1 MATLCKNCGHALVF
15 DPSIQKVRCDQCGS
29 TFAAEEVESE
39 SKKYAKDQK
48 VLTMAEV
55 YGADSAADGTTEG
68 TVSASSTS
76 GIEKEFLDCYIYT
89 CSECGGEV
97 TIHGSEVSTKCIYC
111 GNPTVVFSR
120 ISQEECPQYIIPFAI
135 TKEQALER
143 IKEEIGHGLF
153 VPKEVKNFTPDI
165 VHGIYIPYWL
175 VDADTSAAYL
185 MKKKVSSG
193 KYTSYEYFGRSGMLS
208 LRQLPVDAC
217 TMLSPESSTRLEPFD
232 FSKMKD
238 FDEDYLLGFYS
249 NASDLTYYELDRLVS
264 NRAKTIFDDMILQD
278 FGRSA
283 ATTIDR
289 DAASTKI
296 DPNIRYAMLPA
307 WFVTFDYKGQHNTI
321 LVNGQTGKVV
331 CGLPM
336 RKALFYTL
344 LAISCIALTVVL
356 TFLFYHIFHALLG
369 VYSGRRSSSNNNG
382 GRLIGLIF
390 MAGVGMIGAGIK
402 KIKTVFSNLKLTQS
416 SKTFNF
422 TKKRQE

>member
-15 DPSIQKVRCDQCGS
+15 DPTIQKVRCEQCGS
-29 TFAAEEVESE
+29 TFLAEEVESE

-48 VLTMAEV
+48 VLTMEEV
-55 YGADSAADGTTEG
+55 YGADAEGAAANGA
-68 TVSASSTS
+68 AS
-76 GIEKEFLDCYIYT
+76 GAEKEFLDCYIYT
-89 CSECGGEV
+89 CSECGGEI

-135 TKEQALER
+135 TKEQALEA
-143 IKEEIGHGLF
+143 IKEEIRHGFF
-153 VPKEVKNFTPDI
+153 VPKEVRNFTPDS

-175 VDADTSAAYL
+175 VDAESSGSYL
-185 MKKKVSSG
+185 LKKKVSSG
-193 KYTSYEYFGRSGMLS
+193 KYSSYEYYGRSGILS

-232 FSKMKD
+232 MTKMKA

-249 NASDLTYYELDRLVS
+249 NASDLTYADLDSLVS
-264 NRAKTIFDDMILQD
+264 RRAKIIFDDLIFQD
-278 FGRSA
+278 FQRNANTKIEESC
-283 ATTIDR
+283 
-289 DAASTKI
+289 ASTRI

-344 LAISCIALTVVL
+344 LILSCVVL
-356 TFLFYHIFHALLG
+356 TVIFTFLAYHIFHLLFG
-369 VYSGRRSSSNNNG
+369 ISSSSRHSSSNNNG
-382 GRLIGLIF
+382 GRLIALIV
-390 MAGVGMIGAGIK
+390 MAGVGMIAAGVK
-402 KIKTVFSNLKLTQS
+402 KIKNVSTNLKLTQS

>member
-15 DPSIQKVRCDQCGS
+15 DPSIQKVRCEQCGS
-29 TFAAEEVESE
+29 TFLAEEVESE

-55 YGADSAADGTTEG
+55 YGTDTDG
-68 TVSASSTS
+68 SSSGGALS

-89 CSECGGEV
+89 CSECGGEI

-120 ISQEECPQYIIPFAI
+120 ISQEECPQYILPFAI
-135 TKEQALER
+135 TKEQALEAIR
-143 IKEEIGHGLF
+143 EEIGHGIF
-153 VPKEVKNFTPDI
+153 IPREVKNFSPDI

-175 VDADTSAAYL
+175 VDAQTSGAYL
-185 MKKKVSSG
+185 LKRKVSSG
-193 KYTSYEYFGRSGMLS
+193 KYSSYEYSGRSGL
-208 LRQLPVDAC
+208 LTLQQLPVDAC

-232 FSKMKD
+232 LSKMKD

-249 NASDLTYYELDRLVS
+249 NASDLTYSQLDTLVS
-264 NRAKTIFDDMILQD
+264 NRAKSIFDDLIFQD
-278 FGRSA
+278 FR
-283 ATTIDR
+283 R
-289 DAASTKI
+289 DPNTKIEESCSSTKI

-336 RKALFYTL
+336 RRVLFYTL
-344 LAISCIALTVVL
+344 LVISAILLTAVF
-356 TFLFYHIFHALLG
+356 TFLFFFIFRALIG
-369 VYSGRRSSSNNNG
+369 IRSSSSHSSSNSNG
-382 GRLIGLIF
+382 GRLVALIF
-390 MAGVGMIGAGIK
+390 MAGVGMIGAGIR
-402 KIKTVFSNLKLTQS
+402 KIKNVFTNLRLTQS
-416 SKTFNF
+416 SSTFNF